1 MTPELVD
8 LLRDKGTVWVPTLV
22 IGEAVRNMGSP
33 QVNGWLD
40 RLPAMVRLAA
50 GSGVT
55 VLAGTDAGMVPH
67 GLIADEVRLLLA
79 AGVPAD
85 VALAGASWAAR
96 DYLGRPGIVAGAPAD
111 LVLYAEDPRTG
122 PEVLTRPVLILLAG
136 QPIRKP

>member
-8 LLRDKGTVWVPTLV
+8 LLCANATVWVPTLV

-85 VALAGASWAAR
+85 VALARRGPPATIW
-96 DYLGRPGIVAGAPAD
+96 GAPASWR
-111 LVLYAEDPRTG
+111 VRPPISCCTPRT
-122 PEVLTRPVLILLAG
+122 RAPV
-136 QPIRKP
+136 QRCSPVRC